1 MTRYDGTP
9 VTTQLLRPLGVVAL
23 FSLLA
28 MAYLHPGGTAMLKG
42 RSDVVMS
49 DGTDASTLPYQ
60 YSLLRSTWRTTPTR
74 LLYGAVPAATLGA
87 PEGFALW
94 IPWIERSVV
103 VALAPL
109 FPVEQLS
116 TVLVVVLMVL
126 DGLAMY
132 MLGRHLGWSRSLSL
146 AIAIAWAFNATTR
159 GRAKVHMSLVGTFH
173 VPLVFL
179 GLLLVAK
186 GKGWRSIAAAAAC
199 FAAAA
204 TVAHYYLVILAFLV
218 PWLLV
223 YLLVS
228 AGSPSRWLR
237 VGVRIAAAALP
248 AVMLV
253 GWSYLKPLP
262 PDFIKPGTVVT
273 PSTGEA
279 QGGQPHPFMTLFAAR
294 PVDYI
299 TGDIGIGITDW
310 NPIRS
315 WLSLGVLLE
324 MDGAFGHERANGIR
338 WIVWALALAGV
349 VTAFRDRTSALWPRN
364 AHREVFA
371 LALFG
376 VFAFWLSLSP
386 DVPVAKAGPSYWLYS
401 LMPQIRVPSRAGIY
415 AQFAVL
421 MLAGLF
427 FHQFFEL
434 APSLDRL
441 GQPLQPRPLAK
452 RFAWI
457 AKPAILPLLMVVE
470 FPPFLQPMPMT
481 VVEPAYAAL
490 QDEPCGPGL
499 RFPYVSGDW
508 ELGPYYTFLQRM
520 RGSNCQTLNAASP
533 TRRDAWFVGKIGQ
546 QPQTMSALKPE
557 SELIT
562 RLTSL
567 ADCVPMTWVV
577 FDMRVPLAVQ
587 QQWCA
592 SRRWT
597 LSPDGVCRAPILA
610 GDTIKSP
617 EECF

>member
-1 MTRYDGTP
+1 
-9 VTTQLLRPLGVVAL
+9 V
-23 FSLLA
+23 
-28 MAYLHPGGTAMLKG
+28 HPGETAMLEG
-42 RSDVVMS
+42 RTDIVMS

-60 YSLLRSTWRTTPTR
+60 YSLLRSTWRTTPTH

-103 VALAPL
+103 VALGPL

-132 MLGRHLGWSRSLSL
+132 LLGRYLGWSRSLAI
-146 AIAIAWAFNATTR
+146 AIAIAWAFNPTTR

-179 GLLLVAK
+179 GLLLAAK

-204 TVAHYYLVILAFLV
+204 TVAHYYLVTLTFLV

-228 AGSPSRWLR
+228 AGPSSRWLR
-237 VGVRIAAAALP
+237 VGLRTAAAAVP
-248 AVMLV
+248 AVMFV

-273 PSTGEA
+273 PSTGEV
-279 QGGQPHPFMTLFAAR
+279 QGGEPHPFMTKFAAR
-294 PVDYI
+294 PIDYL
-299 TGDIGIGITDW
+299 TGDVGIGITDW

-315 WLSLGVLLE
+315 SLSLGVLLD
-324 MDGAFGHERANGIR
+324 MSGGFGHERANGIR

-349 VTAFRDRTSALWPRN
+349 VTAFRQRESALWPRN
-364 AHREVFA
+364 ARRELFA

-376 VFAFWLSLSP
+376 AFAFWLSLSP
-386 DVPVAKAGPSYWLYS
+386 NVPVVKAGPSYWLYS
-401 LMPQIRVPSRAGIY
+401 LVPQIRVPSRAGIY

-427 FHQFFEL
+427 FHRFFEL
-434 APSLDRL
+434 ATSPDRE
-441 GQPLQPRPLAK
+441 GQRTQSRPPAR
-452 RFAWI
+452 RFGWI

-481 VVEPAYAAL
+481 AIEPAYAAL
-490 QDEPCGPGL
+490 QHEPCGAGL

-508 ELGPYYTFLQRM
+508 QLGPYYTFLQRM

-533 TRRDAWFVGKIGQ
+533 TRRDAWFLGTIGQ
-546 QPQTMSALKPE
+546 QPQTISALRPE
-557 SELIT
+557 SELVT

-567 ADCVPMTWVV
+567 ADCVPMTWVA
-577 FDMRVPLAVQ
+577 FDSGVPLAVQ

-597 LSPDGVCRAPILA
+597 LSPDGVCRAPVLA
-610 GDTIKSP
+610 GDTIKNP

>member
-1 MTRYDGTP
+1 MTQHDGTP
-9 VTTQLLRPLGVVAL
+9 THIQLLSALGVVAL

-28 MAYLHPGGTAMLKG
+28 VAYVYPGGRAMLEG
-42 RSDVVMS
+42 RTDIVMS

-74 LLYGAVPAATLGA
+74 LLYGAVPAATLSA

-103 VALAPL
+103 VAVAPL

-132 MLGRHLGWSRSLSL
+132 LLGRHLGWSRSLSI

-159 GRAKVHMSLVGTFH
+159 GRAKVHMSLVGIFH

-186 GKGWRSIAAAAAC
+186 GKGWRSIAGAAAC

-204 TVAHYYLVILAFLV
+204 TVAHYYLITLTFLV

-228 AGSPSRWLR
+228 AGSSSRWLR
-237 VGVRIAAAALP
+237 VSVRLAAAAVP

-273 PSTGEA
+273 PSTGDA
-279 QGGQPHPFMTLFAAR
+279 QGGQPHQFMTLFAAR

-299 TGDIGIGITDW
+299 TGDVGIGITDW

-315 WLSLGVLLE
+315 SLSLGVLLD
-324 MDGAFGHERANGIR
+324 MDGGFGHERANGIR

-349 VTAFRDRTSALWPRN
+349 VAAFRHRASAVWPRN
-364 AHREVFA
+364 ARHEFFA

-376 VFAFWLSLSP
+376 AFAFWLSLSP
-386 DVPVAKAGPSYWLYS
+386 NVPFANAGPSYWLYS
-401 LMPQIRVPSRAGIY
+401 LVPQIRVPSRAGIY

-434 APSLDRL
+434 PSLDRD
-441 GQPLQPRPLAK
+441 GERLQAGPLAK

-457 AKPAILPLLMVVE
+457 AKPAVLPLLMVVE
-470 FPPFLQPMPMT
+470 LPPFLQPMPMT
-481 VVEPAYAAL
+481 VIEPAYAAL
-490 QDEPCGPGL
+490 QHEPCGPGL
-499 RFPYVSGDW
+499 RFPYVSGGW
-508 ELGPYYTFLQRM
+508 QLGPYYTFLQRM

-533 TRRDAWFVGKIGQ
+533 TRRDAWFLGKIGQ
-546 QPQTMSALKPE
+546 PPQTISALTPE

-577 FDMRVPLAVQ
+577 FDTRVPLAVR

-610 GDTIKSP
+610 GDTIKNP

>member
-1 MTRYDGTP
+1 MTQHDGTP
-9 VTTQLLRPLGVVAL
+9 THIQLLRALGVVAL

-28 MAYLHPGGTAMLKG
+28 VAYVYPGGRAMLEG
-42 RSDVVMS
+42 RTDIVMS
-49 DGTDASTLPYQ
+49 DGTDPSTLPYQ
-60 YSLLRSTWRTTPTR
+60 YSLIRSTWRTTPTR

-103 VALAPL
+103 VAVAPL

-132 MLGRHLGWSRSLSL
+132 LLGRHLGWSRSLSI

-159 GRAKVHMSLVGTFH
+159 GRAKVHMSLVGIFH

-186 GKGWRSIAAAAAC
+186 GKGWRSIAGAAAC

-204 TVAHYYLVILAFLV
+204 TVAHYYLITLTFLV

-228 AGSPSRWLR
+228 AGSSSRWLR
-237 VGVRIAAAALP
+237 VSVRLAAAAVP

-262 PDFIKPGTVVT
+262 PDFIKSGTVVT
-273 PSTGEA
+273 PSTGDA
-279 QGGQPHPFMTLFAAR
+279 QGGQPHQFMTLFAAR

-299 TGDIGIGITDW
+299 TGDVGIGFTDW

-315 WLSLGVLLE
+315 SLSLGVLLD
-324 MDGAFGHERANGIR
+324 MDGGFGHERANGIR

-349 VTAFRDRTSALWPRN
+349 VAAFRHRASAVWPRN
-364 AHREVFA
+364 ARHEFFA

-376 VFAFWLSLSP
+376 AFAFWLSLSP
-386 DVPVAKAGPSYWLYS
+386 NVPFANAGPSYWLYS
-401 LMPQIRVPSRAGIY
+401 LVPQIRVPSRAGIY

-434 APSLDRL
+434 PSLDRD
-441 GQPLQPRPLAK
+441 GERLQAGPLAK

-457 AKPAILPLLMVVE
+457 AKPAVLPLLMVVE
-470 FPPFLQPMPMT
+470 LPPFLQPMPMT
-481 VVEPAYAAL
+481 VIEPAYAAL
-490 QDEPCGPGL
+490 QHEPCGPGL
-499 RFPYVSGDW
+499 RFPYVSGGW
-508 ELGPYYTFLQRM
+508 QLGPYYTFLQRM

-533 TRRDAWFVGKIGQ
+533 TRRDAWFLGKIGQ
-546 QPQTMSALKPE
+546 PPQTISALTPE

-577 FDMRVPLAVQ
+577 FDTRVPLAVR

-610 GDTIKSP
+610 GDTIKNP

>member
-1 MTRYDGTP
+1 MTQHDGTP
-9 VTTQLLRPLGVVAL
+9 THIQLLSALGVVAL

-28 MAYLHPGGTAMLKG
+28 VAYVYPGGRAMLEG
-42 RSDVVMS
+42 RTDIVMS

-74 LLYGAVPAATLGA
+74 LLYGAVPAATLSA

-103 VALAPL
+103 VAVAPL

-132 MLGRHLGWSRSLSL
+132 LLGRHLGWSRSLSI

-159 GRAKVHMSLVGTFH
+159 GRAKVHMSLVGIFH

-186 GKGWRSIAAAAAC
+186 GKGWRSIAGAAAC

-204 TVAHYYLVILAFLV
+204 TVAHYYLITLTFLV

-228 AGSPSRWLR
+228 AGSSSRWLR
-237 VGVRIAAAALP
+237 VSVRLAAAAVP

-273 PSTGEA
+273 PSTGDA
-279 QGGQPHPFMTLFAAR
+279 QGGQPHQFMTLFAAR

-299 TGDIGIGITDW
+299 TGDVGIGITDW

-315 WLSLGVLLE
+315 SLSLGVLLD
-324 MDGAFGHERANGIR
+324 MDGGFGHERANGIR

-349 VTAFRDRTSALWPRN
+349 VAAFRHRASAVWPRN
-364 AHREVFA
+364 ARHEFFA

-376 VFAFWLSLSP
+376 AFAFWLSLSP
-386 DVPVAKAGPSYWLYS
+386 NVPFANAGPSYWLYS
-401 LMPQIRVPSRAGIY
+401 LVPQIRVPSRAGIY

-434 APSLDRL
+434 PSLDRD
-441 GQPLQPRPLAK
+441 GERLQAGPLAK

-457 AKPAILPLLMVVE
+457 AKPAVLPLLMVVE
-470 FPPFLQPMPMT
+470 LPPFLQPMPMT
-481 VVEPAYAAL
+481 VIEPAYAAL
-490 QDEPCGPGL
+490 QREPCGPGL
-499 RFPYVSGDW
+499 RFPYVSGGW
-508 ELGPYYTFLQRM
+508 QLGPYYTFLQRM

-533 TRRDAWFVGKIGQ
+533 TRRDAWFLGKIGQ
-546 QPQTMSALKPE
+546 PPQTISALTPE

-577 FDMRVPLAVQ
+577 FDTRVPLAVR

-610 GDTIKSP
+610 GDTIKNP